1 MNAGRILAIAG
12 NGFRETMRD
21 RVLYFLGIVAVFLAI
36 AKRWLPEVAAGTETK
51 MFIDLGLGTIAGCS
65 AIAAIFLGTGLI
77 NKEIEKR
84 TVLAILSKPVSRAE
98 AIAGKHLGLW
108 GVVGTIATGIAVVYR
123 IILGG
128 DGQDFPLGNFLVVLA
143 FLFLEIGILT
153 AIALMFG
160 SFTNSLVAVM
170 LSLGL
175 YLMGHSSQDL
185 VALGKL
191 SQNPQLESLA
201 KNLYLIIPDLS
212 RLNLRNE
219 AVYGLLPPLSE
230 LLSNTL
236 YALIYT
242 ILFLAIAI
250 LIFSRRQF

>member
-1 MNAGRILAIAG
+1 MNAGRILAIAS
-12 NGFRETMRD
+12 NGFRETLRD
-21 RVLYFLGIVAVFLAI
+21 RVLYFLGLVALFLGI
-36 AKRWLPEVAAGTETK
+36 ARRWLPEVAAGTETK

-84 TVLAILSKPVSRAE
+84 TVLAILSKPISRAE

-108 GVVGTIATGIAVVYR
+108 GVVGVLAIGTSVVYR
-123 IILGG
+123 LILGG
-128 DGQDFPLGNFLVVLA
+128 DGDEFPLGNFAIVLA
-143 FLFLEIGILT
+143 FLFLEMGVLI
-153 AIALMFG
+153 AAALMFG

-170 LSLGL
+170 LSLGI

-185 VALGKL
+185 VALGRL

-212 RLNLRNE
+212 RFNLRNE

-230 LLSNTL
+230 LLSNAV
-236 YALIYT
+236 YALTYT

>member
-1 MNAGRILAIAG
+1 MNAGRILTIAG
-12 NGFRETMRD
+12 NGFRETLRD
-21 RVLYFLGIVAVFLAI
+21 RVLYFLGIVTLFLVI
-36 AKRWLPEVAAGTETK
+36 AKHWLPEVAAATETK

-65 AIAAIFLGTGLI
+65 AVAAIVLGTGLI
-77 NKEIEKR
+77 HKEIEQR

-108 GVVGTIATGIAVVYR
+108 GVVGIVAISTSIVYR
-123 IILGG
+123 LILGG
-128 DGQDFPLGNFLVVLA
+128 DGGDFPLGNFLVVLA

-153 AIALMFG
+153 AAALMFG
-160 SFTNSLVAVM
+160 TFTNSLVAVM
-170 LSLGL
+170 LSLGI

-201 KNLYLIIPDLS
+201 RNLYLIVPDLS
-212 RLNLRNE
+212 RFNLRNE
-219 AVYGLLPPLSE
+219 AVYGLLPPRSE
-230 LLSNTL
+230 LFGNAL